1 MIFKYRR
8 LHGLKN
14 NSLFSRYDFKN
25 PVRYSSI
32 CLQNRSTME
41 SNPEETM
48 KNILEEN
55 TLFEQIGT
63 GLNRDEI
70 YW

>member
-1 MIFKYRR
+1 
-8 LHGLKN
+8 
-14 NSLFSRYDFKN
+14 
-25 PVRYSSI
+25 
-32 CLQNRSTME
+32 ME

-48 KNILEEN
+48 TNILEEN
-55 TLFEQIGT
+55 TLFEQIGI